1 MEVKLLLHTVEH
13 LKPTQIVFQIKN
25 RLIKPTYKDYI
36 NSKSK
41 EVTVIPF
48 INKYTC
54 LNGNKLTFLNLTD
67 TFSSWNDTSKGMLWA
82 YNLNYMDWLLEENFP
97 KQESTKWIDK
107 FIDDLPNN
115 KVGLDPYPTALR
127 GINWVK
133 FFTLYPSEKTQKREN
148 SLYSQY
154 KLLEKKLEYHLLG
167 NHLLEDAYSLFIGG
181 WYFADEKMLNKAKKL
196 LRKELQRQVLKDGS
210 HYEQSPMYHCILLD
224 RLLDCYNFAVSD
236 TSFSDKS
243 FLAFLKDKA
252 EAMLGHL
259 KTITYNDGSIP
270 LLNDSALGIAPTT
283 KQIFEYAKNLKLSS
297 VKIPLRECGYRQFHN
312 NTMEAIVDVGNITA
326 TYQPGHTH
334 ADTFN
339 YELRIEGNEF
349 IVDSGVSTYNKDSRR
364 QWERST
370 VAHNT
375 VSVDGKSSSE
385 VWGGFRVGKRA
396 KVRILKEEPNY
407 ISAKH
412 NGFGVACERSF
423 LSTTD
428 TFEVEDKIEKKAVSY
443 IHLAPKVKIISCNNS
458 EIITSVAKIIVSNAT
473 KIEIEDTQVAKE
485 YNSLRGNKTIKIY
498 FDKFLKYSII
508 HS

>member
-1 MEVKLLLHTVEH
+1 MKVKLLLHTVEH

-36 NSKSK
+36 SNQSK

-54 LNGNKLTFLNLTD
+54 LNGDKLTFLNLSD
-67 TFSSWNDTSKGMLWA
+67 TFSSWNDTTKGMLWA
-82 YNLNYMDWLLEENFP
+82 YNLNYMDWLLQKNFQ
-97 KQESTKWIDK
+97 KQESVKWIDR
-107 FIDDLPNN
+107 FIDDLPYN

-133 FFTLYPSEKTQKREN
+133 FFTLYPEEKTQRREN

-154 KLLEKKLEYHLLG
+154 KLLEKKIEYHLLG

-243 FLAFLKDKA
+243 FLAFLKEKA
-252 EAMLGHL
+252 EAMLGHIQ
-259 KTITYNDGSIP
+259 TIIYSDGSIP
-270 LLNDSALGIAPTT
+270 LLNDSALGIAPTP
-283 KQIFEYAKNLKLSS
+283 KQIFEYAKNLKLSYG
-297 VKIPLRECGYRQFHN
+297 KIPLKECGYRQFYN

-339 YELRIEGNEF
+339 YELRIDGNEF
-349 IVDSGVSTYNKDSRR
+349 IVDSGISTYNKDSRR

-375 VSVDGKSSSE
+375 VSVDNKSSSE

-396 KVRILKEEPNY
+396 KVRIIEEKDRY
-407 ISAKH
+407 IRVKH

-423 LSTTD
+423 RCTTRA
-428 TFEVEDKIEKKAVSY
+428 FEVTDAIKKRAVSY
-443 IHLAPKVKIISCNNS
+443 IHLAPNVKIVSCNDS
-458 EIITSVAKIIVSNAT
+458 EIITSVAKISVRNAT
-473 KIEIEDTQVAKE
+473 KIEIEDTRVAKE
-485 YNSLRGNKTIKIY
+485 YNRLQHNKTIKIY
-498 FDKFLKYSII
+498 FDRVLEYTI